1 MTLQQI
7 QRVPQGFEGSVPE
20 YIVLQTLIR
29 LGLKPGVD
37 FVYQSPM
44 LGGRIERGGV
54 VIDFL
59 FNNPPDLAINVQGTY
74 YHQEQGIEVIAR
86 DRMARAMLAG
96 QGITLVFI
104 DEDDIMREPDRY
116 VRDALRYID
125 HSFLGGMGA

>member
-7 QRVPQGFEGSVPE
+7 QSVPQGFEGSVPE

-104 DEDDIMREPDRY
+104 DEDDIMREPDRL

-125 HSFLGGMGA
+125 HSFLGGMGV